1 MQNNFG
7 GDRMAK
13 VITLGE
19 IMMRLSPPGNER
31 FIQAGSFDINFGG
44 GEANVAV
51 SLANYGHRAEF
62 VTKIPDNPIGECA
75 ASALR
80 KYGVGTEHIVRGGER
95 LGIYFLENGSAI
107 RASNVVYDRAN
118 SAISKANP
126 NEFDF
131 DAIFKDADWFHFTGI
146 TPALSDSAEALVEA
160 ACKAAKRHGVT
171 VSCDVNYRKKLWAE
185 QKAKSVMS
193 SLMQYVDVCIDGDRI
208 LGFNPKGMD
217 FSLGVPTVDE
227 YKKIFSDMAKEYEFK
242 YVAASMRVPKSASD
256 NLWSACIYCA
266 EDNEIYHSTQ
276 YRFHP
281 ITDRVGG
288 GDSFVG
294 GLICGLLDG
303 KNYKDA
309 LEFGAAATA
318 LKHTIPGD
326 VNLATRSEVEGIARG
341 NSSGSV
347 QR

>member
-1 MQNNFG
+1 
-7 GDRMAK
+7 
-13 VITLGE
+13 
-19 IMMRLSPPGNER
+19 
-31 FIQAGSFDINFGG
+31 
-44 GEANVAV
+44 
-51 SLANYGHRAEF
+51 
-62 VTKIPDNPIGECA
+62 
-75 ASALR
+75 
-80 KYGVGTEHIVRGGER
+80 
-95 LGIYFLENGSAI
+95 
-107 RASNVVYDRAN
+107 
-118 SAISKANP
+118 
-126 NEFDF
+126 
-131 DAIFKDADWFHFTGI
+131 
-146 TPALSDSAEALVEA
+146 
-160 ACKAAKRHGVT
+160 
-171 VSCDVNYRKKLWAE
+171 
-185 QKAKSVMS
+185 
-193 SLMQYVDVCIDGDRI
+193 
-208 LGFNPKGMD
+208 
-217 FSLGVPTVDE
+217 
-227 YKKIFSDMAKEYEFK
+227 MAKEYGFK

-326 VNLATRSEVEGIARG
+326 VNLATRSEVESIARG